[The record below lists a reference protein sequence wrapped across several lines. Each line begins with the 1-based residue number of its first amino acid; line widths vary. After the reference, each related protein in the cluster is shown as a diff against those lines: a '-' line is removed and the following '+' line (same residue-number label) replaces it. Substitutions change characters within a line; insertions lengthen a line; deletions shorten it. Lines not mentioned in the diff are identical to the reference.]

1 MYEDK
6 RTFAKPSALWKLLG
20 LQAPANPLREAD
32 EILEQQQIE
41 TLQKAIKTTPTQPIP
56 IAKPKENVDTAPAIL
71 QFEPEAKPVIED
83 TYELDDSQSRLR
95 HINVAQRMRAQRDDM
110 FKKIISDK
118 QELMGV
124 PHFDIR
130 TKDGILRQNETVE
143 HKRSKSELKRKK
155 RKLRKPDYHTK
166 SFSEDTVMTLPDIQ
180 GERRSST
187 TDDIPIMKNHQL
199 TISTATSN
207 GFSLPTLH
215 SNRTPVDN
223 RTRRSDYSPL
233 IPIQSSRNSVIGD
246 QTSMR
251 RRRISDV
258 EEPVITRS
266 HTVLERRAP
275 DWEVGDVSDVE
286 EEETNTYN
294 KSTNSSVPSSN
305 ESTRRRKNSNLYK
318 AAPDL
323 KFNAD
328 VNRYRTPVDETPEQA
343 RERSNSDESH
353 LSFGISSISTPK
365 RKSSFQST
373 SSREEANEYEYQGHI
388 QDAKPS
394 SRSSQDMEA
403 TTSASEDIV
412 THVQN
417 ISETQHNNNVTN
429 AKSRSRSQSNAVVVE
444 ETQDEV
450 LHFGDVGCD
459 EEYSTNSDS
468 PRVLRNR
475 KRNRSDAETYTHEGS
490 DDHSSSDANNYKKY
504 SNIVPNS
511 TNLESDTILGTQKA
525 TRANKRFNT
534 NTITKNLTID
544 AEPDFNY
551 SPDTNTMDINSSM
564 PYGTNKSTTPS
575 STSNKKTTGVSPKL
589 TARPIIN
596 NIVTVQKTK
605 RKFKNEE
612 EYIPTGKTD
621 ENWRDFIGQ
630 ESTGSRISTAK
641 QREETTFTSDHG
653 TSPIRRNIHDTSATT
668 QKPPSPSIKV
678 NYALLRNHLHEMDDE
693 DDEMDFGPAKVIN
706 DMNLTT
712 EELVS
717 FIEDVEEIDDLNGP
731 PVYVEP
737 EPKDVM
743 MSQNDRLR
751 AWMEEVRR
759 KRALLPRRE
768 VRDFNKLDDMYKV
781 RMPKPFNKEEHR
793 ALVRTIIRMW
803 SAKENRKL

>member
-32 EILEQQQIE
+32 EIIEQQQIE
-41 TLQKAIKTTPTQPIP
+41 TQQKTIRTTPTQPIP
-56 IAKPKENVDTAPAIL
+56 IAKPKENIDTAPAIL

-95 HINVAQRMRAQRDDM
+95 HINVQHRMRAQRDDM

-130 TKDGILRQNETVE
+130 TKDGTLRQNETVE

-166 SFSEDTVMTLPDIQ
+166 SFSEDTVMSLPDIQ

-187 TDDIPIMKNHQL
+187 TDDIPIMKNRQL

-233 IPIQSSRNSVIGD
+233 IPIQSSRNSIRGE
-246 QTSMR
+246 QTST

-286 EEETNTYN
+286 EQVTNMHAYN
-294 KSTNSSVPSSN
+294 KSTNESVPSSD
-305 ESTRRRKNSNLYK
+305 ESTRRKNSNVSK
-318 AAPDL
+318 ATPDL
-323 KFNAD
+323 RYNAD
-328 VNRYRTPVDETPEQA
+328 ANRYCTPVDEISEQV

-353 LSFGISSISTPK
+353 LSFGISSTSTPK

-373 SSREEANEYEYQGHI
+373 SSHEEANEYEYQDHR

-403 TTSASEDIV
+403 TTSNSEDIITNV
-412 THVQN
+412 RN
-417 ISETQHNNNVTN
+417 IPETQHNDNVTN
-429 AKSRSRSQSNAVVVE
+429 SKSRSRSQSNAVVAE

-450 LHFGDVGCD
+450 LHFGDAGCE
-459 EEYSTNSDS
+459 EEYSINTDS

-475 KRNRSDAETYTHEGS
+475 KRNRSDAETYTHETS
-490 DDHSSSDANNYKKY
+490 DDYSSGDVNNYKKY
-504 SNIVPNS
+504 SNIVP
-511 TNLESDTILGTQKA
+511 NLESDTILGTQKA
-525 TRANKRFNT
+525 IRTNKRFNT
-534 NTITKNLTID
+534 NTITKNLTIGAD
-544 AEPDFNY
+544 PDFNY
-551 SPDTNTMDINSSM
+551 TPDMNTMDINSPM
-564 PYGTNKSTTPS
+564 PYDTNTSTTSS
-575 STSNKKTTGVSPKL
+575 STSNKKITGVSPKP

-596 NIVTVQKTK
+596 NIVTVPKTK

-641 QREETTFTSDHG
+641 QREETISTSDHG
-653 TSPIRRNIHDTSATT
+653 TSPMRRNIRDTPATT

-717 FIEDVEEIDDLNGP
+717 FIEDVEAIDDLNGP

-759 KRALLPRRE
+759 KRALLPWRE